1 MSGAPVSSRR
11 RALVWAAGL
20 GLGGL
25 GLRSVLA
32 ADERTIAVTA
42 KKFVF
47 EPDEIHLRVGETVTL
62 VLTAPEVTMGFNA
75 PDFQART
82 DIVPGQEARLKL
94 TATRAGRFPFSCDVF
109 CGSGHEQMDG
119 VIVVEG

>member
-1 MSGAPVSSRR
+1 MLPRR
-11 RALVWAAGL
+11 RALAWAAAAS
-20 GLGGL
+20 LGGL
-25 GLRSVLA
+25 GLHRVLA
-32 ADERTIAVTA
+32 AEERTIGVIA

-82 DIVPGQEARLKL
+82 DIVPGHEARLKL